1 MHTRQR
7 KASSTSDCRPTA
19 PPYLQ
24 AAFCGRR
31 PVLRLVISRDT
42 PSALQSLLHTASSA
56 PNDPARPRCCHQQPL
71 CLALR
76 RSDLSASCQPFF
88 YKVRV
93 EIGQCILPRTLRDA
107 LKAAALQR
115 SSEGSWEKGQA
126 SAVGQEA
133 RDVGS
138 RPGVGTERQ
147 RRPPDDHTLMRRL
160 LPR

>member
-7 KASSTSDCRPTA
+7 KASSTSDCRLTA

-31 PVLRLVISRDT
+31 QVLRLVISSDT

-88 YKVRV
+88 YKVCV
-93 EIGQCILPRTLRDA
+93 EIVRSS
-107 LKAAALQR
+107 AAASAEACRRAGCGSTAAEQR
-115 SSEGSWEKGQA
+115 GVMGEGAGQRCGTGSQGRGEQA
-126 SAVGQEA
+126 GGGNREA
-133 RDVGS
+133 A
-138 RPGVGTERQ
+138 PT
-147 RRPPDDHTLMRRL
+147 P
-160 LPR
+160 

>member
-1 MHTRQR
+1 MQNFSLSEHSIAIQTAHQLNTMHTRQR

-93 EIGQCILPRTLRDA
+93 EIVRSS
-107 LKAAALQR
+107 AAA
-115 SSEGSWEKGQA
+115 
-126 SAVGQEA
+126 SAEA
-133 RDVGS
+133 C
-138 RPGVGTERQ
+138 
-147 RRPPDDHTLMRRL
+147 RRR
-160 LPR
+160 